1 MAIELLRRLCYSC
14 CLREEAVKREEDEQ
28 SRRWNVQHKTIDS
41 LVHNENQFRHSSQRA
56 LICEENLL
64 ILSLDN
70 ISTTKQPANKAAW
83 KYPCIYISSKL
94 QVAASNSMALNRTAA
109 EPPQSQIVAAFLG
122 VCISLYGAPPL
133 LLTGRP
139 DRSAGASGAAL

>member
-83 KYPCIYISSKL
+83 KYPCISSKS
-94 QVAASNSMALNRTAA
+94 QVTASNSNARPEPTAA
-109 EPPQSQIVAAFLG
+109 EPPQSHIVAVFFGA
-122 VCISLYGAPPL
+122 CISLYGAPPL
-133 LLTGRP
+133 LVTGRP
-139 DRSAGASGAAL
+139 DRSAGASGAAM